1 MKRTIEICRTHKYGS
16 EKHKTPT
23 GLFFTNWKAEETTS
37 TFDDEWDLRW
47 NFNIEN
53 KLGVGWHQYS
63 LPGIQPSFL
72 LETSG
77 KDAKLLYEWADE
89 WQLADS
95 ETVKVKLP
103 LLFLKL

>member
-1 MKRTIEICRTHKYGS
+1 MGS

-23 GLFFTNWKAEETTS
+23 GLFFHELESRGNDS

-63 LPGIQPSFL
+63 LPGIQPL
-72 LETSG
+72 I
-77 KDAKLLYEWADE
+77 
-89 WQLADS
+89 LA
-95 ETVKVKLP
+95 
-103 LLFLKL
+103 

>member
-53 KLGVGWHQYS
+53 KLGVD
-63 LPGIQPSFL
+63 GINIATGYPASHSCLRLQKKTPNFYM
-72 LETSG
+72 SG
-77 KDAKLLYEWADE
+77 LMNG
-89 WQLADS
+89 S
-95 ETVKVKLP
+95 R
-103 LLFLKL
+103 FRNS